1 MMELLSRDES
11 GPAGGMG
18 VDPMLL
24 EALIQPPAP
33 TSEFVGSVEQIMGP
47 ATQQYT
53 LSALGP
59 SRGFNGSSL
68 DLDFPSGGPDCALR
82 PSSHTLTSTQSNQAC
97 LDGPP
102 GGQSRV
108 NCGCC

>member
-1 MMELLSRDES
+1 MMGLLGRDES
-11 GPAGGMG
+11 GPTGGMG

-33 TSEFVGSVEQIMGP
+33 TSEFLGSVEQIMGP

-68 DLDFPSGGPDCALR
+68 DLDFPSGGPNCALR

-97 LDGPP
+97 SDGPP
-102 GGQSRV
+102 GGQSLV

>member
-1 MMELLSRDES
+1 MELLSRDES

-18 VDPMLL
+18 MDLMLL

-33 TSEFVGSVEQIMGP
+33 TSEFLGSVEQIMGP

-68 DLDFPSGGPDCALR
+68 DLDFPLGRPGCALR
-82 PSSHTLTSTQSNQAC
+82 PSSHTLTSTQSNQVS
-97 LDGPP
+97 LDGPL
-102 GGQSRV
+102 GGQSLV

>member
-1 MMELLSRDES
+1 MELLSRDES

-24 EALIQPPAP
+24 EALIQLPAP

-59 SRGFNGSSL
+59 SRGFKGFSFGRTGL
-68 DLDFPSGGPDCALR
+68 CFKA
-82 PSSHTLTSTQSNQAC
+82 
-97 LDGPP
+97 
-102 GGQSRV
+102 
-108 NCGCC
+108 

>member
-1 MMELLSRDES
+1 MSRGRRGHGRGS
-11 GPAGGMG
+11 YVAGG
-18 VDPMLL
+18 
-24 EALIQPPAP
+24 ALIQPPAP
-33 TSEFVGSVEQIMGP
+33 TSEFLGSVEQIMGP

-68 DLDFPSGGPDCALR
+68 DLDFPSGGPDCVLR
-82 PSSHTLTSTQSNQAC
+82 PSSHTLTSTQSNQVS
-97 LDGPP
+97 LDGPL
-102 GGQSRV
+102 GGQSLV

>member
-1 MMELLSRDES
+1 MSR
-11 GPAGGMG
+11 PAGGMG
-18 VDPMLL
+18 MDPMLL

-33 TSEFVGSVEQIMGP
+33 TSEFLGSVEQIMGP

-59 SRGFNGSSL
+59 TRVFNGSSL
-68 DLDFPSGGPDCALR
+68 DLDFPWGGPDCALR
-82 PSSHTLTSTQSNQAC
+82 PSSHTLTSTQSNQVS
-97 LDGPP
+97 LDGPL
-102 GGQSRV
+102 GGQSLV